1 MFEGVLY
8 FVLGFLASALIALMI
23 SPAIWNRAV
32 VLTKRRIESSVPL
45 TLNEVQAD
53 KDQLRA
59 EFAMSTRRLEMSI
72 EELQDKASRQ
82 VIEIDRKRDE
92 LAKLAEESREKIRM
106 VEELE
111 SRGADLRAKLSQR
124 EEQLAATAKELEKTR
139 ASLDAKGHE
148 FEGMQRKFH
157 EAKAEADSR
166 RIELVAKQTNLDE
179 YTDRTSSVETEKMQL
194 QQEADAL
201 RTNIARL
208 ESEISSAEKRHGDTE
223 DRLARATKLNKEL
236 EERLQGA
243 ERSVNQMRSS
253 SQTEDDSSN
262 ELTRMLMDERKKT
275 TKLEG
280 DLAKATLRM
289 EAILSDASNENVSKA
304 MTVLNKEKADLR
316 KELKAVTK
324 EREALEKRLSD
335 ANLKG
340 SAEWESERKEN
351 AVLRER
357 INDLAAQVTAMT
369 AAMEGED
376 SPIHDILRKAEKGGS
391 KSDEGGNTLA
401 DRVRAL
407 QETARIKQAN

>member
-59 EFAMSTRRLEMSI
+59 EFAMSTRRLEMSV

-82 VIEIDRKRDE
+82 VIEINRKRDE

-111 SRGADLRAKLSQR
+111 SRSADLRAKLSQR
-124 EEQLAATAKELEKTR
+124 EEQLASTGKELEQTR
-139 ASLDAKGHE
+139 ASLDAKAHE
-148 FEGMQRKFH
+148 FEEMQRKFH

-179 YTDRTSSVETEKMQL
+179 YTDRAGSVEAERAQL
-194 QQEADAL
+194 QEEANAL
-201 RTNIARL
+201 RAGIARL
-208 ESEISSAEKRHGDTE
+208 ESEVASAEKRQRDTE
-223 DRLARATKLNKEL
+223 DRLARTTKLNAEL

-243 ERSVNQMRSS
+243 ERNVNQMRSS

-275 TKLEG
+275 TKLEA

-316 KELKAVTK
+316 KELKAIEK
-324 EREALEKRLSD
+324 ERDALQKHLSD

-340 SAEWESERKEN
+340 SAEWESERREN

-369 AAMEGED
+369 AAIEGED
-376 SPIHDILRKAEKGGS
+376 SPIHDILRQAEKGKAEKGG
-391 KSDEGGNTLA
+391 DTLA

>member
-59 EFAMSTRRLEMSI
+59 EFAMSTRRLEMSV

-82 VIEIDRKRDE
+82 VIEINRKRDE

-111 SRGADLRAKLSQR
+111 SRSADLRAKLGQR
-124 EEQLAATAKELEKTR
+124 EEQLAQTAKELEQTR
-139 ASLDAKGHE
+139 AGLDAKAHE
-148 FEGMQRKFH
+148 FEEMQRKFH

-179 YTDRTSSVETEKMQL
+179 YTDRTSTVEAERVRL
-194 QQEADAL
+194 QQETNSL
-201 RTNIARL
+201 RTAIARL
-208 ESEISSAEKRHGDTE
+208 ESDVSSAEKRYRDTE
-223 DRLARATKLNKEL
+223 ERLARATKLNTEL

-243 ERSVNQMRSS
+243 ERNVNQLRSS

-275 TKLEG
+275 TRLEA

-316 KELKAVTK
+316 KELKAIAR
-324 EREALEKRLSD
+324 ERDDLEKRLSN

-340 SAEWESERKEN
+340 SAEWESERREN

-369 AAMEGED
+369 AAIEGED
-376 SPIHDILRKAEKGGS
+376 SPIHDILRQVEKG
-391 KSDEGGNTLA
+391 KAKEGGNTLA

>member
-8 FVLGFLASALIALMI
+8 FALGFLAAALIALMI

-59 EFAMSTRRLEMSI
+59 EFAMSTRRLELSI
-72 EELQDKASRQ
+72 EQLQEKAARQ
-82 VIEIDRKRDE
+82 VIEINRKRDE

-111 SRGADLRAKLSQR
+111 SRSADLRAKLSQR
-124 EEQLAATAKELEKTR
+124 EEQLASTGKELEQTR
-139 ASLDAKGHE
+139 ASLDAKAHE
-148 FEGMQRKFH
+148 FEEMQRKFH
-157 EAKAEADSR
+157 HAKAEADSR

-179 YTDRTSSVETEKMQL
+179 YTDRTSMVETEKAQL

-201 RTNIARL
+201 RTGIARL
-208 ESEISSAEKRHGDTE
+208 EKEISSAERRHGDTE
-223 DRLARATKLNKEL
+223 DRLARATRLNKEL
-236 EERLQGA
+236 EERLQDA
-243 ERSVNQMRSS
+243 ERSINQMRST
-253 SQTEDDSSN
+253 SQTEDDSGN

-275 TKLEG
+275 TRLEA

-304 MTVLNKEKADLR
+304 MTVLNKEKTDLR
-316 KELKAVTK
+316 KELKAVAR
-324 EREALEKRLSD
+324 ERDTLHKQLSD

-369 AAMEGED
+369 AAIEGED
-376 SPIHDILRKAEKGGS
+376 SPIHDILRQVEKG
-391 KSDEGGNTLA
+391 KAKEGGNTLA